1 MTKHFILIYIYTP
14 IYIQKQIKLRG
25 SFDSD
30 LSNKNSMKYN
40 FSFLFLSNN
49 IMRVFN
55 YKTNNWNFSNTL
67 YNILIRIKLLIMH
80 KYIIVLTRMVEFYY
94 IG

>member
-1 MTKHFILIYIYTP
+1 MTKHFILIYTHIY
-14 IYIQKQIKLRG
+14 IYIQKQIKIRG

-40 FSFLFLSNN
+40 FSFLFLSHN

-55 YKTNNWNFSNTL
+55 YKTNNWNSS
-67 YNILIRIKLLIMH
+67 NILYIYINTH
-80 KYIIVLTRMVEFYY
+80 KVITYA
-94 IG
+94 